1 MRILMKKLS
10 YVKKIIIKYLKKI
23 KMRIYKMFKIPIFQK
38 LFIFKKILKDF
49 YRIKKIKKKLRK
61 KKLKNKTF

>member
-10 YVKKIIIKYLKKI
+10 YLKKIIIKYLKKK

-49 YRIKKIKKKLRK
+49 YRIKEIKKKLRK